1 MSNQNTKSVASAS
14 LIQRL
19 ILAAAP
25 GGVLTRKYVFL
36 GLGAGLVIIIAGI
49 GFMSH
54 LRGRADDPAGVRL
67 SDREITQFPT
77 RSYIATSA
85 SLGRGE
91 VRQYGLLDDKHMDAT
106 VIMMIPPPGQ
116 MGGRDFSQEVRE
128 LDAVRNATRATI
140 AGSYELQTRFGLY
153 QATELQVDMVGRW
166 KDCLAFVSRF
176 DTSAVYVKGWYCNTI
191 GEKPNPERL
200 ACALDGL
207 TVDGRLATADADTF
221 MHGRIARPSFC
232 AAISTGR
239 DREPRPL
246 PPATTPRMR

>member
-1 MSNQNTKSVASAS
+1 MSNENTKSVASAS

-25 GGVLTRKYVFL
+25 GGVLTRKYVFF
-36 GLGAGLVIIIAGI
+36 GLGAGLLIIIAGI
-49 GFMSH
+49 GH
-54 LRGRADDPAGVRL
+54 LRGRADDPAAVRL
-67 SDREITQFPT
+67 SDREIAQLPT
-77 RSYIATSA
+77 RSYIAASA

-106 VIMMIPPPGQ
+106 VVMVIPPPGQ
-116 MGGRDFSQEVRE
+116 MGGRDFLQEVRE

-140 AGSYELQTRFGLY
+140 SGSYELQTRFGLF
-153 QATELQVDMVGRW
+153 QASDLQVDMVGRW

-207 TVDGRLATADADTF
+207 TIDGRLVTADADAF
-221 MHGRIARPSFC
+221 MRQRIARSSFC